1 MVHFFR
7 YRNAVCGKF
16 LVGKFLRK
24 TAGKV
29 QTVRVLTS
37 GQSKQSGK
45 DIAVSIVA
53 WAAAVL
59 LFGKSLWWLAGTA
72 LAREQI
78 AHAAVV
84 LIFGVVFLL
93 RDRAEARTL
102 ALGFGRRAT
111 GFYAGACLGAALA
124 GFFHQ
129 PLLMLCALGFLAGAV
144 LLFVFGDSVFRPALG
159 FGLAFSGFT
168 FLSVLFPYADW
179 PLRLLAGKTAVW
191 FFGIFGDPVQ
201 LGLAGDPPRLVLVN
215 GGRPFEVATE
225 CNGFGIISGC
235 ILLALL
241 LVFSRRLRV
250 VDKVIVLALAPML
263 GLFSNA
269 ARISLIVLLA
279 PAAGKNYQVMHET
292 VGILL
297 FFGTLAALWWLVAG
311 LPERRRKSPAGSQTK
326 SDIS

>member
-1 MVHFFR
+1 MHRHLCQLTRFPHGSG
-7 YRNAVCGKF
+7 C
-16 LVGKFLRK
+16 LKFLRK
-24 TAGKV
+24 ASEKV
-29 QTVRVLTS
+29 QPVRVLAS
-37 GQSKQSGK
+37 GHPKQSGK
-45 DIAVSIVA
+45 DIAVSVLA

-59 LFGKSLWWLAGTA
+59 LFGKSLRWLAGTA
-72 LAREQI
+72 LAREQV

-84 LIFGVVFLL
+84 LLFGVVFLL
-93 RDRAEARTL
+93 REKGEAPAL

-111 GFYAGACLGAALA
+111 GFYAGACLAAALA
-124 GFFHQ
+124 VFFHQ

-144 LLFVFGDSVFRPALG
+144 LLFVFGDQVFRPALG
-159 FGLAFSGFT
+159 FGLAFAGFT

-179 PLRLLAGKTAVW
+179 PLRLLAGKTAAW
-191 FFGIFGDPVQ
+191 FFGLLGDPTQ
-201 LGLAGDPPRLVLVN
+201 LGLAGDPLRLILVS

-250 VDKVIVLALAPML
+250 ADKLIVLALAPML

-269 ARISLIVLLA
+269 ARIFLIVLLA
-279 PAAGKNYQVMHET
+279 PAAGQNYHIMHET
-292 VGILL
+292 VGIVL

-311 LPERRRKSPAGSQTK
+311 LPERRRRPAAEAQTK
-326 SDIS
+326 SAIS